1 MSAESLS
8 MVDPVHLAT
17 FKSLVSSS
25 VGTATLPLL
34 NARSSRCTEDGD
46 ERVNLL
52 WFSKRESEMCDFCR
66 PKTKVIAQMGWGVC
80 AGISHL
86 LLFTFDIDQNF
97 LFFRTFWLKM
107 QLPATANAAAA
118 HL

>member
-66 PKTKVIAQMGWGVC
+66 PKTKVIAQMGWGVF
-80 AGISHL
+80 
-86 LLFTFDIDQNF
+86 LFMFDIDQNF
-97 LFFRTFWLKM
+97 FFFFRTFWLKM